1 MTADA
6 DDLRAMARSWAWVE
20 EDRDRRTRPKYV
32 PTGGFTNATRR
43 TEYNA
48 RMQAE
53 GAFAPW
59 TERERQ
65 IMRYPLAYGM
75 APARTPI
82 YANRP
87 WEDALLPPL
96 DEMSLLDE

>member
-1 MTADA
+1 VTADA

-32 PTGGFTNATRR
+32 PTGGFTRATENNELYLSWPGRSPGYTGR
-43 TEYNA
+43 VLDSK
-48 RMQAE
+48 
-53 GAFAPW
+53 GLP
-59 TERERQ
+59 
-65 IMRYPLAYGM
+65 YGM